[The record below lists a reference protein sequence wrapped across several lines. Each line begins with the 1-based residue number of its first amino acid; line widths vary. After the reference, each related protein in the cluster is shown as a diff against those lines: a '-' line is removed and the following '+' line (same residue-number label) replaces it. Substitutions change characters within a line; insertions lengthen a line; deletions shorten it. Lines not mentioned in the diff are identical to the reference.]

1 METTD
6 TTEQT
11 LSELIDSIPKD
22 DLAALTKEAADLK
35 LELEQAEAVVSKVKE
50 RYNAVTNTILK
61 TLELMDMDSVKAHG
75 FLFYKQTSTSVTT
88 PKTAEE
94 KEALFKFLADKGI
107 FLEIASVNS
116 QTLNSLYKSL
126 AAEAADEGNYDF
138 KIPGVGEPTSYTS
151 LKLRRQ

>member
-1 METTD
+1 MD
-6 TTEQT
+6 TTLPRPELADLT
-11 LSELIDSIPKD
+11 LLASELKKKLDDYEKALKTVKD
-22 DLAALTKEAADLK
+22 
-35 LELEQAEAVVSKVKE
+35 Q
-50 RYNAVTNTILK
+50 YNAVTDTILK

-88 PKTAEE
+88 PKTSEE
-94 KEALFKFLADKGI
+94 KQALFEFLQSKGI

-126 AAEAADEGNYDF
+126 AAEAEEQGNYDF
-138 KIPGVGEPTSYTS
+138 KMPGVGEPTTYTS